1 MYKERTLLERLA
13 KPKTA
18 AVRTLGQS
26 SAELLRSVL
35 RNLQNILNTRVGHA
49 PAQMDLGM
57 PAPSDIVHAT
67 PDAVSLVLKNLRECI
82 EKYEPRLLSVEISH
96 VESEVDV
103 LTLRFQVTAR
113 IRDAKDGGA
122 LSFETVVDPRGQFR
136 LFG

>member
-26 SAELLRSVL
+26 STELLRSVV

-67 PDAVSLVLKNLRECI
+67 PDAVGLVLRNLRECI
-82 EKYEPRLLSVEISH
+82 EKYEPRLSSVEISH
-96 VESEVDV
+96 VESETDV

-113 IRDAKDGGA
+113 IQDAKDGGS